1 MKENKIKIDRPIVS
15 SEEINSKQN
24 FTKVVEGFRKIK
36 PPLWKNPWFYG
47 PVGLASLALVLTLTT
62 VNNNE
67 FEEKTTLKESK
78 EIELPADT
86 ECIHK
91 PIKDLDNKSEVFY
104 VKADKSQSVQLV
116 SGTKITFP
124 KGSLI
129 VSDKDSVR
137 VEVKEFK
144 DKSSVFVSGIT
155 MDHGADSAFES
166 AGMIEV
172 SGTVNGEPCYINP
185 SVPVE
190 VNFVLNQNP
199 ENFPFWKLDTLEKKW
214 VNYPVKYTI
223 AQSNQKSDIKQNK
236 AMVDLVEKKKLLQND
251 LTKNNVAFQALVVP
265 TKIDYKLPLEGK
277 QKFDLDFD
285 VTDFPEL
292 KSFKGMNFEVYTNE
306 KYDKTFTKKTWS
318 DVSLKKEQDAY
329 FAYFKNK
336 QETFKIQ
343 VRPVLNGDDKIK
355 SEKDFQKALN
365 DSETLKKELFE
376 KNKEIRKELEET
388 ENKYKQLVASFK
400 NQTDKD
406 LELVKESSNGR
417 TMVTANE
424 FVANFSIVS
433 FGIYNCDKVNRY
445 PKTFSRDFIFS
456 YNGNSAVNIKSA
468 YVFDQNLNLRFS
480 YGSDYKHII
489 QNLGFNKG
497 NENVL
502 ITVDESGNLGYVLKF
517 DEFSFDKEKLKL
529 TRVDKKDINLAFI
542 QKLLNESTVEI

>member
-62 VNNNE
+62 LNNNE
-67 FEEKTTLKESK
+67 FEEKTTLQESK

-91 PIKDLDNKSEVFY
+91 PVKDLDNKSEVFY
-104 VKADKSQSVQLV
+104 VKADKSELVQLV
-116 SGTKITFP
+116 SGTEITFP

-129 VSDKDSVR
+129 VSGKDSVR

-144 DKSSVFVSGIT
+144 DKSSVFISGIT

-172 SGTVNGEPCYINP
+172 SGTVNGEPCDINP
-185 SVPVE
+185 SVPVQI
-190 VNFVLNQNP
+190 NFVLNQNP
-199 ENFPFWKLDTLEKKW
+199 ENFPFWKLDTLENKW
-214 VNYPVKYTI
+214 VDYPVEYKV
-223 AQSNQKSDIKQNK
+223 AQSKHKSHTKQNNDK
-236 AMVDLVEKKKLLQND
+236 VNLEEYKKLLQNN
-251 LTKNNVAFQALVVP
+251 LKENNVAIQSVVVP
-265 TKIDYKLPLEGK
+265 NKVDYKLPLDGK

-292 KSFKGMNFEVYTNE
+292 KAFKGMNFEVYTKE
-306 KYDKTFTKKTWS
+306 AYDKSFTKKTWS
-318 DVSLKKEQDAY
+318 DVLLKKEQEAY

-343 VRPVLNGDDKIK
+343 VRPVLNGADKIK

-365 DSETLKKELFE
+365 EAEDLKKELFE
-376 KNKEIRKELEET
+376 KNKEIRKELEDT

-406 LELVKESSNGR
+406 LELAKESRDGR

-456 YNGNSAVNIKSA
+456 YNGSSAVNIKNA
-468 YVFDQNLNLRFS
+468 YVFDQNLNIRFS
-480 YGSDYKHII
+480 YGSNYKRII
-489 QNLGFNKG
+489 QSLGFNKG

-542 QKLLNESTVEI
+542 QKLLNESNVEI

>member
-67 FEEKTTLKESK
+67 FEEKNTLKESK

-116 SGTKITFP
+116 SGTEITFP

-251 LTKNNVAFQALVVP
+251 LTKNNVAIQALVVP
-265 TKIDYKLPLEGK
+265 TKIGYKLPLEGK

>member
-67 FEEKTTLKESK
+67 FEEKTTLKASNDN
-78 EIELPADT
+78 ELPADT

-104 VKADKSQSVQLV
+104 VKADKSESVQLV
-116 SGTKITFP
+116 SGTEITFP

-144 DKSSVFVSGIT
+144 DKSSVFISGIT

-172 SGTVNGEPCYINP
+172 SGTVNGEPCNINP
-185 SVPVE
+185 SVPVQI
-190 VNFVLNQNP
+190 NFVLNQNP
-199 ENFPFWKLDTLEKKW
+199 ENFPFWKLDTLENKW
-214 VNYPVKYTI
+214 VDYPVEYKV

-251 LTKNNVAFQALVVP
+251 LTKNNVAIQALVVP
-265 TKIDYKLPLEGK
+265 TKIGYKLPLEGK

-292 KSFKGMNFEVYTNE
+292 KSFKGMNFEVYTND
-306 KYDKTFTKKTWS
+306 KYDKTFTEKTWS

-355 SEKDFQKALN
+355 SEKDFQKALI

-406 LELVKESSNGR
+406 LELAKESSNGR

-489 QNLGFNKG
+489 QSLGFNKD

-542 QKLLNESTVEI
+542 QKLLNESAVEI